1 MASIWKGT
9 LSFGLVTVPVEL
21 RSAVRADSISFRLLH
36 ADDLAPVKFERV
48 CSTDGEVVPWN
59 EIVKGYEYAKG
70 KFVVLTDEDFKAA
83 ALESSRTLEILDFV
97 RADEIDPRFFEQP
110 YYLVPSKG
118 GEKAYA
124 LLREALRRTDSVG
137 IGKITIRQAQHL
149 VAVRPVGEALVL
161 DLMRFAGELVDT
173 GEYNFPSAENVRAQE
188 LQMAEQLIAN
198 LTERFDPEK
207 YTDDYRANLMKIIRA
222 KMKGKK
228 VRLEEPEPE
237 PADTKIVDL
246 MARLRESL
254 EQGSK
259 GRGAAGAPAGRGARK
274 VVAARSAQR
283 ARKRSA

>member
-36 ADDLAPVKFERV
+36 ADDLAPVKYERV
-48 CSTDGEVVPWN
+48 CSADGGVVPWN

-97 RADEIDPRFFEQP
+97 HIDEIDPRFFEQP

-124 LLREALRRTDSVG
+124 LLREALRKTGSVG

-173 GEYNFPSAENVRAQE
+173 GEYNFPSAEGVRAQE

-198 LTERFDPEK
+198 LTESFDPER
-207 YTDDYRANLMKIIRA
+207 YTDGYRANLMKIIRA

-228 VRLEEPEPE
+228 VKLDEPAPEPE
-237 PADTKIVDL
+237 DTKIVDL

-254 EQGSK
+254 EQGPK
-259 GRGAAGAPAGRGARK
+259 GRGAARGSAARGGPK
-274 VVAARSAQR
+274 VVASRPPARS
-283 ARKRSA
+283 RKRPA

>member
-21 RSAVRADSISFRLLH
+21 RSAVRADAISFRLLH
-36 ADDLAPVKFERV
+36 ADDLAPVKYERV
-48 CSTDGEVVPWN
+48 CAADGETVPCH

-70 KFVVLTDEDFKAA
+70 KFVVLTEEDFKAA
-83 ALESSRTLEILDFV
+83 ALESSKTLEILDFV

-124 LLREALRRTDSVG
+124 LLREALRRTESVG

-161 DLMRFAGELVDT
+161 DVMRFAGELVDT
-173 GEYNFPSAENVRAQE
+173 GEYNFPSAESVRAQE
-188 LQMAEQLIAN
+188 LQMAEQLIGN
-198 LTERFDPEK
+198 LTESFDPAK

-228 VRLEEPEPE
+228 VKLEEAQPE
-237 PADTKIVDL
+237 PADTKIV
-246 MARLRESL
+246 
-254 EQGSK
+254 
-259 GRGAAGAPAGRGARK
+259 
-274 VVAARSAQR
+274 
-283 ARKRSA
+283 